1 MDSSHYTSMTGSMR
15 TILFNGDSFTY
26 GDELDGYE
34 TNTHHSHTYAYK
46 LSTELN
52 SKYINLAQ
60 NGSSNTKIYRTT
72 TKFLQQ
78 TNKKIDMIVIM
89 WSNFGRF
96 ELCEPFTLQSDS
108 EINIGRESD
117 MNQIIANHHTDR
129 FSFENRSNENPN
141 RMRILKDYV
150 NDVWT
155 MQTSIVHTLMYMNNI
170 QFLCDQMG
178 ISVIQSVIHGDMYKN
193 FLSTLKSKDYDQYK
207 LSVIESMSELRDECR
222 IGLGRYSDIYNMSL
236 NKNTIKPRGHA
247 CEDTHTDFANQLI
260 DIIKEHNVSY

>member
-1 MDSSHYTSMTGSMR
+1 MTGSMR

-34 TNTHHSHTYAYK
+34 TNTHHAHTYAYK

-72 TKFLQQ
+72 TEFLQQ

-96 ELCEPFTLQSDS
+96 ELCEPFTLQSDL
-108 EINIGRESD
+108 EINIHRESN
-117 MNQIIANHHTDR
+117 MNQIIANHRPDR
-129 FSFENRSNENPN
+129 FRFDNRSNEAPK
-141 RMRILKDYV
+141 RMRILKEYID
-150 NDVWT
+150 NVWT
-155 MQTSIVHTLMYMNNI
+155 MHTSIVHTLMYMKNI

-178 ISVIQSVIHGDMYKN
+178 IGVIQSVIHGDMYHN
-193 FLSTLKSKDYDQYK
+193 FLRTLKSEDYEQYK
-207 LSVIESMSELRDECR
+207 SAIVESLSYLRDECR
-222 IGLGRYSDIYNMSL
+222 IGLGRYSDIYTMSA
-236 NKNTIKPRGHA
+236 NKKSIKPRGHA
-247 CEDTHTDFANQLI
+247 CEDSHTEFANQLI